1 MLRNVVGQNKAKK
14 MLELLSHG
22 YKRRGIIPPVGIF
35 GGSGLGKTKL
45 VTEWAD
51 ELGAKEIYINGTAIK
66 DALAFRKFF
75 EAAQKNPSNYYIIF
89 IDECHELPN
98 KVQRNLLSVLEDP
111 ATLCT
116 IAPKDMGLIQ
126 CVDGMHFI
134 EKGDIMRESLPK
146 NMSFALATTDPAQ
159 LEEAILNRLR
169 KINLEPYTI
178 EDKIQ
183 IAIKHLSQHGQGH
196 NEIVCNALARR
207 SRSIRHLKDE
217 LCETFI
223 DIHNLYGGNKHD
235 VIRTLDD
242 ILGIDED
249 GVNDQDQ
256 DYLSYLADN
265 STVGLETMA
274 GKLRVDKKEVLKK
287 IEPFLLEKGWVKITG
302 KGRRLTK
309 AGYKKVTGE
318 DCID

>member
-1 MLRNVVGQNKAKK
+1 MLKNVVGQKKAKK
-14 MLELLSHG
+14 MLELLSHS
-22 YKRRGIIPPVGIF
+22 YKRRKIMPPVGIF

-45 VTEWAD
+45 VTEWAN
-51 ELGAKEIYINGTAIK
+51 EIGAKQIYINGTAVK

-75 EAAQKNPSNYYIIF
+75 EEARKNTSNYYIIF
-89 IDECHELPN
+89 VDECHGLPN
-98 KVQRNLLSVLEDP
+98 KVQENLLSVLEEP
-111 ATLCT
+111 AILCT
-116 IAPKDMGLIQ
+116 VAPKDMGFIQ
-126 CVDGMHFI
+126 CIDGGSFI
-134 EKGDIMRESLPK
+134 EKGDVVREALPK
-146 NMSFALATTDPAQ
+146 NMSFALATTDPAE
-159 LEEAILNRLR
+159 LKESILNRLR

-183 IAIKHLSQHGQGH
+183 IAIRHLNQHKHYG
-196 NEIVCNALARR
+196 EVVPAALAQR

-223 DIHNLYGGNKHD
+223 DIYNLYDGNQHD
-235 VIRTLDD
+235 AIRILDD

-265 STVGLETMA
+265 NVVGLETMA

-287 IEPFLLEKGWVKITG
+287 IEPFLLERGWVKITG
-302 KGRRLTK
+302 KGRRLTE
-309 AGYKKVTGE
+309 AGYQKVVGEKK
-318 DCID
+318 